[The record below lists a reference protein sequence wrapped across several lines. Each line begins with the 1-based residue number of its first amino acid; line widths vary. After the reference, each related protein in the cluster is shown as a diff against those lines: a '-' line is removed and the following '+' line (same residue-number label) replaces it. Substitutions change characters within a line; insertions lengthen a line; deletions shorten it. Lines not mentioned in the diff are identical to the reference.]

1 LFVDLDVVELV
12 IIEKWHEESLREC
25 YCGMKAYL
33 RTSWTDKNPGRQ
45 FFGCTQY
52 GKGQH
57 CKYFEW
63 FEPRLCER
71 GGKLVFEMRVRIKAM
86 EDERRKQAKKEKR
99 SNVLLFMSWGLI
111 VALLLGFMC

>member
-1 LFVDLDVVELV
+1 MSSNWSSLGNGN
-12 IIEKWHEESLREC
+12 EESLREC
-25 YCGMKAYL
+25 YCGMKTYL
-33 RTSWTDKNPGRQ
+33 RTSWTDKNPGRR
-45 FFGCTQY
+45 FFGCAQY

-71 GGKLVFEMRVRIKAM
+71 GGKLVFELRVRIKSM

-99 SNVLLFMSWGLI
+99 LNVLLFMSSGLI
-111 VALLLGFMC
+111 VVLLLGFMCYF